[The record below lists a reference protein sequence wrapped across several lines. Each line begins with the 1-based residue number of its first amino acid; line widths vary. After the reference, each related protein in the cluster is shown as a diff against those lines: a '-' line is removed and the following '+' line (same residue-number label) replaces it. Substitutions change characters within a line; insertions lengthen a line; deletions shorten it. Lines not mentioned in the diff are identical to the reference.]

1 MPNLPLG
8 EYRVI
13 FDRVYPCEPTKNHS
27 IKCNLYFSKKTSSIT
42 ELKGNITS
50 MIPLDDTLTLDVNVA
65 SWSLTGGW
73 KPNSIVYITKNACTN
88 MKNVL
93 GNVWYSL
100 IKAFNGPIT
109 SCPLPAGTYI
119 TSGVDLKEL
128 EDYNAPK
135 GEYRTVFEKIYSCES
150 TNVFQYN
157 LYFSKKTFNI
167 TEMKGNIT
175 FLLPLDDTL
184 TLDINGAS
192 WGSIGG
198 WKPNSIVYITKNTCS
213 NSKNLLGNVWYSLI
227 KAFNGHIT
235 SCPLPAVMYLRN

>member
-1 MPNLPLG
+1 M
-8 EYRVI
+8 
-13 FDRVYPCEPTKNHS
+13 NH
-27 IKCNLYFSKKTSSIT
+27 KKF
-42 ELKGNITS
+42 
-50 MIPLDDTLTLDVNVA
+50 
-65 SWSLTGGW
+65 
-73 KPNSIVYITKNACTN
+73 C
-88 MKNVL
+88 
-93 GNVWYSL
+93 
-100 IKAFNGPIT
+100 
-109 SCPLPAGTYI
+109 
-119 TSGVDLKEL
+119 
-128 EDYNAPK
+128 

-235 SCPLPAVMYLRN
+235 SCPLPAGTYMTNGIDLKELENHNAPKVFFMENINNQSSTLDLNIESWDSIGDWKPNPIVYITKNACLKLENLIQTFQVKFLQNTLKLRKCAIFISTVKKFNTKFFISLSLNSYREDSSLFGFIYNLYN

>member
-1 MPNLPLG
+1 MVVIQKLITG

-135 GEYRTVFEKIYSCES
+135 VYFYGKYKLLMKIKITGKKYLKISLLLLK
-150 TNVFQYN
+150 
-157 LYFSKKTFNI
+157 LYIEIFF
-167 TEMKGNIT
+167 
-175 FLLPLDDTL
+175 F
-184 TLDINGAS
+184 
-192 WGSIGG
+192 
-198 WKPNSIVYITKNTCS
+198 YI
-213 NSKNLLGNVWYSLI
+213 
-227 KAFNGHIT
+227 
-235 SCPLPAVMYLRN
+235 